1 MPKKGGIRM
10 GELSAVSFANDYGL
24 AVMGKAMQ
32 NNEALMEGAVNLIE
46 QSAPPRQGYGDVL
59 DTRA

>member
-1 MPKKGGIRM
+1 M
-10 GELSAVSFANDYGL
+10 GEVANVSFANDYGL
-24 AVMGKAMQ
+24 AVMGKALQ

-59 DTRA
+59 NVLA